1 MIVLALDTSG
11 GDCAA
16 CVYDSVRDVVL
27 GRVCETI
34 GKGHAELLMSI
45 VDRALE
51 ASELELKAVQRIAV
65 TIGPGSFTGIRVGV
79 SAARGFALSLGVEAV
94 GLTTLEVMAKDWR
107 DQHGQKPVTI
117 ALDARRGE
125 VYIQSFA
132 ADGSPVTNAELLPL
146 ENAISLFSRLGGE
159 VFGSAAIL
167 LNGEANAA
175 GPDRFEITAVARLG
189 AAKPQGGPRPA
200 PLYLRGPDARPQ
212 TGFALERRAHA

>member
-16 CVYDSVRDVVL
+16 CIYDSASDVIL
-27 GRVCETI
+27 GKVCETI
-34 GKGHAELLMSI
+34 GKGHAERLMSI
-45 VDRALE
+45 VDTALE
-51 ASELELKAVQRIAV
+51 AANIDLKAVQRIAV

-94 GLTTLEVMAKDWR
+94 GVTTLEVMAKEWQDR
-107 DQHGQKPVTI
+107 HGQKAVTV
-117 ALDARRGE
+117 AMDARRGE

-132 ADGSPVTNAELLPL
+132 ADGTVVGDAAILPL
-146 ENAISLFSRLGGE
+146 EDAIALFSEVGGE
-159 VFGSAAIL
+159 VTGSATPL
-167 LNGEANAA
+167 LKEGASAS

-189 AAKPQGGPRPA
+189 AARPQGGPRPA

>member
-16 CVYDSVRDVVL
+16 CIYDSANDAVL
-27 GRVCETI
+27 GKVCETI
-34 GKGHAELLMSI
+34 GKGHAERLMGI
-45 VDRALE
+45 VDKTLE
-51 ASELELKAVQRIAV
+51 EAKLDLKAVERIAV

-94 GLTTLEVMAKDWR
+94 GLTTLEVMAKDWQ

-117 ALDARRGE
+117 GLDARRGE

-132 ADGSPVTNAELLPL
+132 ADGSPVTHAELLPV
-146 ENAISLFSRLGGE
+146 EDAVSQFSRLGGD
-159 VFGSAAIL
+159 VFGSASIL
-167 LNGEANAA
+167 LNGEVSAVE
-175 GPDRFEITAVARLG
+175 PDRFEITAVARLG